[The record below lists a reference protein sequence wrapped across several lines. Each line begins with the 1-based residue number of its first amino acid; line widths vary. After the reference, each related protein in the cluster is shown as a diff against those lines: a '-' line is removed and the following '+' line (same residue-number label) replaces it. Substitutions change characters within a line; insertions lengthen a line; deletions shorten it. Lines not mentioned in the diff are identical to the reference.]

1 MNNIAFRIII
11 RRFLE
16 LFVTNFIVSVAL
28 TVLNIEKILSLR
40 GALTFGAVFGIAL
53 FLVANV
59 KMQRDCYFDLRDKK
73 LYYFTN
79 ISAYI
84 AFALFGFAVYFIG
97 GGTIYTWLF
106 SVTKFAKFF
115 SRGISVPV
123 SAAMFHC
130 IGLAAVLVSPLGMD
144 KTFAEDGWVA
154 DEV

>member
-40 GALTFGAVFGIAL
+40 GALTFGAVLGIAL
-53 FLVANV
+53 FLAANV

-106 SVTKFAKFF
+106 F
-115 SRGISVPV
+115 SYEICKI
-123 SAAMFHC
+123 F
-130 IGLAAVLVSPLGMD
+130 
-144 KTFAEDGWVA
+144 
-154 DEV
+154 